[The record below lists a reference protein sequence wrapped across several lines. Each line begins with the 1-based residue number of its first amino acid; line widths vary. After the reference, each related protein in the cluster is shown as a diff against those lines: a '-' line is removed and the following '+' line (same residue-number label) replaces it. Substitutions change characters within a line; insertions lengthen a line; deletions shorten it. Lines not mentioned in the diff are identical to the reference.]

1 MGDFKKE
8 NWSKMQVEQFGG
20 IYITL
25 CGILLLMGCF
35 IFDCRKFLKIV

>member
-8 NWSKMQVEQFGG
+8 NWSKIQVEQFGR